1 MFEIFKNII
10 DMFFMYFNA
19 MYNIQVELYSGV
31 YVKVG
36 HICIGVILIIV
47 LLSYVINAIGG
58 GDSE

>member
-10 DMFFMYFNA
+10 DMFFIYFNA
-19 MYNIQVELYSGV
+19 MYNIQVELYSGI

-36 HICIGVILIIV
+36 HICIGIILIIV

>member
-10 DMFFMYFNA
+10 DMFFIYFNA

-36 HICIGVILIIV
+36 HICIGVILVIV
-47 LLSYVINAIGG
+47 LISYVINAIGG

>member
-10 DMFFMYFNA
+10 DMFFIYFNA
-19 MYNIQVELYSGV
+19 MYNIQVELYNGV

-36 HICIGVILIIV
+36 HVCIGVILVIV

>member
-36 HICIGVILIIV
+36 HICIGIILIIV
-47 LLSYVINAIGG
+47 LLNYVINAIGG